1 MAITEQ
7 LLTGSAVEESLDDIA
22 SLRISIFREFP
33 YLYDGRREDESRYLQ
48 VYANA
53 PDTIVITVSDS
64 GKIIGAATGIPLRHE
79 HQELVE
85 PFAGS
90 DYSLDEIYYVG
101 ELLFYPEYRNRG
113 LGLRLVERMEEQVR
127 SLESYRYL
135 TCATVVRSND
145 HPLRPAAYRPINR
158 FLAVAGFYP
167 LPEMMTEFSWLE
179 TDGITHGHPMNFWL
193 KELQIKSRV
202 LLHF

>member
-1 MAITEQ
+1 M
-7 LLTGSAVEESLDDIA
+7 
-22 SLRISIFREFP
+22 
-33 YLYDGRREDESRYLQ
+33 
-48 VYANA
+48 
-53 PDTIVITVSDS
+53 
-64 GKIIGAATGIPLRHE
+64 
-79 HQELVE
+79 
-85 PFAGS
+85 
-90 DYSLDEIYYVG
+90 G

-113 LGLRLVERMEEQVR
+113 LGMRLVARMEEQVR

-135 TCATVVRSND
+135 TCATVVRPDD

-193 KELQIKSRV
+193 KEL
-202 LLHF
+202 

>member
-145 HPLRPAAYRPINR
+145 HSLRPAAYLPIDR
-158 FLAVAGFYP
+158 FLAVAGFHP
-167 LPEMMTEFSWLE
+167 LPKMMTEFSWLE
-179 TDGITHGHPMNFWL
+179 TDGITRTHPMNFWL
-193 KELQIKSRV
+193 KELQIK
-202 LLHF
+202 